1 MFRRFALILVTV
13 IVSVTSLANINI
25 WEGKANHHKVELV
38 PYVASGESNIAII
51 VCPGGSYFWHDMR
64 AEGHD
69 VAKWLQRNGITAFV
83 LKYRT
88 GGAWAYLSHYRLF
101 WRGNRYPDSQD
112 DLLQALR
119 YVRQHSQDYGI
130 SNDNVGAM
138 GFSAGGHLVMS
149 AAELFDKEDR
159 PAFVAAIY
167 PVVTMTRDCVHKRSR
182 RGLLGDSQ
190 VDNMD
195 LCNLLSLEKHV
206 TSSCPP
212 VFLVSCVDDPT
223 VDYHN
228 SVLLDSALTANH
240 VNHLYLQFASGGHGF
255 GVSETKGTPES
266 RQWKNDFIKWIYNII
281 RE

>member
-1 MFRRFALILVTV
+1 
-13 IVSVTSLANINI
+13 
-25 WEGKANHHKVELV
+25 
-38 PYVASGESNIAII
+38 
-51 VCPGGSYFWHDMR
+51 
-64 AEGHD
+64 
-69 VAKWLQRNGITAFV
+69 
-83 LKYRT
+83 
-88 GGAWAYLSHYRLF
+88 
-101 WRGNRYPDSQD
+101 
-112 DLLQALR
+112 
-119 YVRQHSQDYGI
+119 
-130 SNDNVGAM
+130 M

-149 AAELFDKEDR
+149 AAELFDIEDR

-190 VDNMD
+190 VDNTD

-212 VFLVSCVDDPT
+212 VFLVNCLDDPT

-240 VNHLYLQFASGGHGF
+240 VNHVYLQFASGGHGF
-255 GVSETKGTPES
+255 GASETKGTPES

-281 RE
+281 Q

>member
-1 MFRRFALILVTV
+1 MFKRFALILVTV
-13 IVSVTSLANINI
+13 IISVTSLANINI
-25 WEGKANHHKVELV
+25 WEGKAHHHKVELI
-38 PYVASGESNIAII
+38 PYVATGESNIAVI
-51 VCPGGSYFWHDMR
+51 VCPGGSYFWHDMH

-130 SNDNVGAM
+130 STNCVGAM

-190 VDNMD
+190 VDNTD

-212 VFLVSCVDDPT
+212 VFLVNCLDDPT

-228 SVLLDSALTANH
+228 SALLDSALTANH
-240 VNHLYLQFASGGHGF
+240 VNHVYLQFASGGHGF
-255 GVSETKGTPES
+255 GASETKGTPES
-266 RQWKNDFIKWIYNII
+266 RQWKNDFIKWINNII
-281 RE
+281 Q

>member
-1 MFRRFALILVTV
+1 MFKRFVLILVTV
-13 IVSVTSLANINI
+13 IISVNSLANINI
-25 WEGKANHHKVELV
+25 WEGKAHHHKVELV
-38 PYVASGESNIAII
+38 PYVAKGESNIAII

-64 AEGHD
+64 IEGHE
-69 VAKWLQRNGITAFV
+69 VAKWLQGNGITAFV

-101 WRGNRYPDSQD
+101 WRGNRYPDPQD

-130 SNDNVGAM
+130 STNCVGAM

-149 AAELFDKEDR
+149 AAELFDIEDR

-167 PVVTMTRDCVHKRSR
+167 PVVTMTRECVHKRSR

-190 VDNMD
+190 VDNTD

-212 VFLVSCVDDPT
+212 VFLVNCLDDPT

-240 VNHLYLQFASGGHGF
+240 VNHVYLQFASGGHGF
-255 GVSETKGTPES
+255 GASETKGTPES
-266 RQWKNDFIKWIYNII
+266 RQWKNDFIKWIYNIKQ
-281 RE
+281 E